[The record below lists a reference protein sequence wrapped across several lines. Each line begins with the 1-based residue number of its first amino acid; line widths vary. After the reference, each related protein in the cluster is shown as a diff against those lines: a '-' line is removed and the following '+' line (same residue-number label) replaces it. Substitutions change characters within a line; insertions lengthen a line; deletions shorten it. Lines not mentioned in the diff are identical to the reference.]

1 MQMSKTQPG
10 AGLAILVKPLISAI
24 AIGTFSVLAFP
35 TWTALI
41 STYLLLLIGL
51 CIFMTT
57 RQIELVR
64 RRAEPATKQGRR
76 DDTLDYFLF
85 VLGSGG
91 HTKEMLMMMDDG
103 YCGFQN
109 AHRRYLVS
117 SGDRMSNH
125 HLEEYETG
133 LVALCKAKDLD
144 PGTFDL
150 SVVTRARNVHQ
161 SIWSTPLTGLL
172 SILDIFLVLLTPPD
186 NRIGAELRY
195 PTQIFSNG
203 PATGFFVALAVHL
216 LKVFYIVPEN
226 AMSFI
231 YIESWARISTLSLT
245 GKLLHH
251 TGLADIFMVQHPE
264 VAAKYKVVNG
274 GEMVFN
280 SRQP

>member
-1 MQMSKTQPG
+1 MSKTQPG
-10 AGLAILVKPLISAI
+10 AGLTILVKPLIGAI
-24 AIGTFSVLAFP
+24 VIGTLSVLASP
-35 TWTALI
+35 TWIALI

-51 CIFMTT
+51 CIFITT
-57 RQIELVR
+57 RHVELVR
-64 RRAEPATKQGRR
+64 RRGEKEFNQQRR
-76 DDTLDYFLF
+76 TDTLDYFLF

-125 HLEEYETG
+125 HLQEYETG
-133 LVALCKAKDLD
+133 LAVLCNAQDLD

-161 SIWSTPLTGLL
+161 SIWSTPFTGML
-172 SILDIFLVLLTPPD
+172 SILDIFLVLLTPPG
-186 NRIGAELRY
+186 NRIGAKVRY
-195 PTQIFSNG
+195 PTRIFSNG

-226 AMSFI
+226 AMAFV

-245 GKLLHH
+245 GRLLHH
-251 TGLADIFMVQHPE
+251 TGLADIFLVQHQA